1 MQLLSAFHATTTKRL
16 TKNKDEY
23 KKNIFIEILLEDSVH

>member
-23 KKNIFIEILLEDSVH
+23 KKNIFEFLLEDSVH